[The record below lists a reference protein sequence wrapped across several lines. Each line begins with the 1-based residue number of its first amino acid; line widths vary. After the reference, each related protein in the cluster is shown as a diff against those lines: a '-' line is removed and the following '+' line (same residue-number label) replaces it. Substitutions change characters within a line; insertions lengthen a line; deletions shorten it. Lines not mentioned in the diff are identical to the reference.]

1 MENIRLILV
10 VSLVFVCLM
19 IWQAWQRDYH
29 QPAVANNQLEQP
41 QESQSGTAAPAPSIQ
56 DLPEITEQ
64 EQKVASTPSAVAKA
78 TTATSSHKLEV
89 KTDVVDA
96 RIDLRGGTLSRL
108 VLLDYPES
116 TKQHDRPFVLLDDKP
131 TDLFVAQG
139 GLVGGKMAPTHH
151 VLYQADQDNYHLQRG
166 QDKLDIVLR
175 WQSADGGLKV
185 EKHYHF
191 ERGSYLVRV
200 DYRVHNQGDV
210 DWRGRLYAQLQRKKN
225 DKNNKGITSGR
236 TFTGAVL
243 SRPDNRYEKIK
254 FKDIEEQPL
263 KQEIADGWAAMTQH
277 YFLAALLPQGKS
289 SYSYYTRALPGQRY
303 VIGMY
308 GPPLDVPPG
317 AEQAIGYR
325 MYLGPKL
332 QQVLAGLAPG
342 LELTADYG
350 MLWFLAK
357 PIYWLLEKIHGLVG
371 NWGWA
376 IILLTMLIKAA
387 FFKLSATSYK
397 SMAKMRKVQP
407 RMVAMKERFKGDRA
421 GLNKA
426 MMDLY
431 KKDKINPLGGCLPI
445 LVQIP
450 VFLALYWVLLET
462 VELRDAP
469 FIFWIK
475 SLSAADPYFVL
486 PLLMGVSMFVQQR
499 LNPAPVDPMQQKVM
513 SILPIVFTVFFAF
526 FPAGLVLYWVVNN
539 ILSIT
544 QQWVITRQIEAAA

>member
-10 VSLVFVCLM
+10 VSLVFVSLL

-29 QPAVANNQLEQP
+29 QPVAQNP
-41 QESQSGTAAPAPSIQ
+41 QVQQTRETGTAAVPAPSLQQ

-64 EQKVASTPSAVAKA
+64 ESQVTAAPAPAAKTVPHA
-78 TTATSSHKLEV
+78 AGRKL
-89 KTDVVDA
+89 KISTDVIDA

-108 VLLDYPES
+108 VLRRYPQSSE
-116 TKQHDRPFVLLDDKP
+116 QQDQPFVLLDDRP

-139 GLVGGKMAPTHH
+139 GLVGGKQAPTHH
-151 VLYQADQDNYHLQRG
+151 VLYQADQDSYRLQQGR
-166 QDKLDIVLR
+166 DVLDVILR
-175 WQSADGGLKV
+175 WQAPDGGLRV
-185 EKHYHF
+185 EKHYRF
-191 ERGSYLVRV
+191 QRGSYLVRV
-200 DYRVHNQGDV
+200 DYRIHNQGDR
-210 DWRGRLYAQLQRKKN
+210 DWRGRLYAQLQRKEN
-225 DKNNKGITSGR
+225 DSGKSGFIR
-236 TFTGAVL
+236 TFTGAVI
-243 SRPDNRYEKIK
+243 SSPDKRYEKIS

-263 KQEIADGWAAMTQH
+263 KQDIADGWVAMAQH
-277 YFLAALLPQGKS
+277 YFLAALLPQDKAT
-289 SYSYYTRALPGQRY
+289 YSYYTRALPDQRY

-308 GPPLDVPPG
+308 GPPLDVPAG
-317 AEQAIGYR
+317 AVQEASYR

-357 PIYWLLEKIHGLVG
+357 PIYWLLEHIHGLVG
-371 NWGWA
+371 NWGWS
-376 IILLTMLIKAA
+376 IILLTMLIKGA

-407 RMVAMKERFKGDRA
+407 RMVAMKERFKDDRA

-431 KKDKINPLGGCLPI
+431 KKEKINPLGGCLPI

-469 FIFWIK
+469 FILWIK

-486 PLLMGVSMFVQQR
+486 PLLMGISMFVQQR
-499 LNPAPVDPMQQKVM
+499 LNPAPMDPMQQKVM

-539 ILSIT
+539 ILSIA